1 LGHLI
6 RAGALALLIFLSA
19 SPALAAEEEAG
30 WSYRM
35 AGELM
40 SPFCPGRALSD
51 CPSPNAAE
59 LRQWIVAQEEAGVAP
74 DVVEEQLYE
83 AWGDELRQAPR
94 AEGIGLLA
102 YGIPLVAGLL
112 GAGIV
117 VVFLRRQVSRDP
129 APLQQEPPTALPPE
143 PAGELERLVDAE
155 LARRS

>member
-112 GAGIV
+112 GAAVV
-117 VVFLRRQVSRDP
+117 VVFMRRQVGQ
-129 APLQQEPPTALPPE
+129 APALPPAE
-143 PAGELERLVDAE
+143 PAVAQPAEPTGELERLVDAE
-155 LARRS
+155 LARRL

>member
-1 LGHLI
+1 LGYLI
-6 RAGALALLIFLSA
+6 RASVLTLLILLGP
-19 SPALAAEEEAG
+19 SPALAVDEEAG

-59 LRQWIVAQEEAGVAP
+59 MRQWIVAQEEAGVPPA
-74 DVVEEQLYE
+74 VVEEQLYA

-94 AEGIGLLA
+94 AEGLGLLA

-112 GAGIV
+112 GAAVV
-117 VVFLRRQVSRDP
+117 VVFLRRQVGQDP
-129 APLQQEPPTALPPE
+129 GSPEQEPPMAQPAE
-143 PAGELERLVDAE
+143 PAAELESLVDAE
-155 LARRS
+155 LARRI

>member
-6 RAGALALLIFLSA
+6 RGSVLTLLILLGA
-19 SPALAAEEEAG
+19 SPALAADEEAG

-59 LRQWIVAQEEAGVAP
+59 MRQWIVAQEEAGVP
-74 DVVEEQLYE
+74 PEVVEEQLFE
-83 AWGDELRQAPR
+83 AWGDELRQAPK
-94 AEGIGLLA
+94 AEGLGLLA

-112 GAGIV
+112 GAAVV

-129 APLQQEPPTALPPE
+129 APPQQDPPLTRSPE